1 MESKKN
7 RIRTSLIRKQQAI
20 FLIMLATGIGLLLAS
35 PLSGRY
41 LVAEGIAFMLVGVA
55 GLLMSWT
62 TFDIGAGI
70 KEVVREV
77 GRENREAMDSL
88 AASQKEIAAS
98 QKEIAVSQKEM
109 AASMDRMADSQKETQ
124 MMIAASMD
132 KISESQDNI
141 ARLLERAVKDTGTGA
156 RHPDNRDL
164 AGRPSGKIQSA
175 RR

>member
-7 RIRTSLIRKQQAI
+7 RIRTGLIRKQQAI
-20 FLIMLATGIGLLLAS
+20 FLLMLAIGIGLLLTS

-55 GLLMSWT
+55 GLIMSWT

-88 AASQKEIAAS
+88 AASQKDMAASMDRMAAS
-98 QKEIAVSQKEM
+98 QGEM
-109 AASMDRMADSQKETQ
+109 AASMDRMAEAQMESQKETRELVGR
-124 MMIAASMD
+124 IAD
-132 KISESQDNI
+132 SQDSI
-141 ARLLERAVKDTGTGA
+141 AKLLERVVKNSGA
-156 RHPDNRDL
+156 
-164 AGRPSGKIQSA
+164 
-175 RR
+175 

>member
-7 RIRTSLIRKQQAI
+7 RIRTNLIRKQQAI
-20 FLIMLATGIGLLLAS
+20 FLLMLAIGIGLLLAS

-55 GLLMSWT
+55 GLIMSWT

-88 AASQKEIAAS
+88 AASQKE
-98 QKEIAVSQKEM
+98 M
-109 AASMDRMADSQKETQ
+109 AASMDRMAASQKETQ

-141 ARLLERAVKDTGTGA
+141 ARLLERVVKNTGTGA
-156 RHPDNRDL
+156 
-164 AGRPSGKIQSA
+164 
-175 RR
+175 

>member
-7 RIRTSLIRKQQAI
+7 RIRTNLIRKQQAI
-20 FLIMLATGIGLLLAS
+20 FLLMLAIGIGLLLAS

-55 GLLMSWT
+55 GLIMSWT

-88 AASQKEIAAS
+88 AASQKE
-98 QKEIAVSQKEM
+98 M
-109 AASMDRMADSQKETQ
+109 AASMDRMAASQKEMAASQKEMAASQKETQ
-124 MMIAASMD
+124 MMIAASMG
-132 KISESQDNI
+132 KISESQDSI
-141 ARLLERAVKDTGTGA
+141 ARLLERVVKNTGTGA
-156 RHPDNRDL
+156 
-164 AGRPSGKIQSA
+164 
-175 RR
+175 

>member
-7 RIRTSLIRKQQAI
+7 RIRTNLIRKQQAI
-20 FLIMLATGIGLLLAS
+20 FLLMLAIGIGLLLAS

-55 GLLMSWT
+55 GLIMSWT

-88 AASQKEIAAS
+88 AASQKEMAA
-98 QKEIAVSQKEM
+98 SQKEM
-109 AASMDRMADSQKETQ
+109 AASMDRMAASQKETQ

-141 ARLLERAVKDTGTGA
+141 AKLLERVVKNTGTGA
-156 RHPDNRDL
+156 
-164 AGRPSGKIQSA
+164 
-175 RR
+175 